1 RHQGLAVV
9 GVFQGRLMRWI
20 AFLRV
25 CIRALGWP
33 SLSAVHRSPWTDH
46 RWRWRLVLERGFS
59 VTTKSG

>member
-1 RHQGLAVV
+1 
-9 GVFQGRLMRWI
+9 MRWI